1 MEQKNICQS
10 IKSIAWGYVLLHLH
24 FNIGTLD
31 LLPDWLGCLFFFNA
45 LPILALLV
53 PSAILLKPFAL
64 VLTIWAG
71 IDWILTLFSISFD
84 VYLLSLLISLIGLYF
99 HFQLLTNL
107 AELAKQNNCPQ
118 EKSIL
123 HLRTARTIFA
133 TISILPL
140 PWERYEI
147 FSFIFIGI
155 QLILVAWLCLVLFS
169 FSKFLQET
177 ISLEEE

>member
-1 MEQKNICQS
+1 MEQKNISQS
-10 IKSIAWGYVLLHLH
+10 IKSIAWGYVLIHLH

-31 LLPDWLGCLFFFNA
+31 LLPDWLGCLFFLDA
-45 LPILALLV
+45 LPVLAQFV

-84 VYLLSLLISLIGLYF
+84 VYLLTLLISLIGLYF

-123 HLRTARTIFA
+123 ILRTIRTIFA

-140 PWERYEI
+140 PWEQYEI
-147 FSFIFIGI
+147 LFFIFIGI
-155 QLILVAWLCLVLFS
+155 QLILVACLCSVLFS
-169 FSKFLQET
+169 FAKSLQET
-177 ISLEEE
+177 INIEE